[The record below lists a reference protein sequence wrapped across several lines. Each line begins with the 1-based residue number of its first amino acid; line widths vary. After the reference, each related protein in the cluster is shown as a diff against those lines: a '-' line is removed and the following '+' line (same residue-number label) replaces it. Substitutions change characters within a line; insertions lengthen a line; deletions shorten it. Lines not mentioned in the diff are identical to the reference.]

1 MINLEEMT
9 ASVRGGRIKLM
20 KKRFCDGSDLSKA
33 YVVRVVQVYPTVS
46 IEEARELE
54 LSQIEYGWLTGYNS

>member
-9 ASVRGGRIKLM
+9 ASVRGVRIKLI
-20 KKRFCDGSDLSKA
+20 KKRFCDRSDLSKA